1 MTVILKRRDSWYR
14 PLYYEDKQ
22 LGQIKIYDGKGNMFA
37 VGRGWLEDSNYAF
50 GCKDIARME
59 FESLPMKRKIP
70 TELNQSFVAKSERW
84 DGEMVWT
91 LFLYAPDLKSSLRA
105 EIEHFSPDTTT
116 YWNDVEF
123 NLNGKLIKVTVFDHS
138 ETNELGKKAEKL
150 KEEIY
155 EQAGVELKIYELA
168 RIMERYDIKLK
179 KKNKGE

>member
-22 LGQIKIYDGKGNMFA
+22 LGQIKIYDGKGNMFN
-37 VGRGWLEDSNYAF
+37 VGRGWLEDLNYTT
-50 GCKDIARME
+50 GQKDITEMG
-59 FESLPMKRKIP
+59 FESLPVKRKIP
-70 TELNQSFVAKSERW
+70 TDFKQSFMAKSERW

-91 LFLYAPDLKSSLRA
+91 LFLYTPDLKSSLRA
-105 EIEHFSPDTTT
+105 ETEKFSPDTTT

-123 NLNGKLIKVTVFDHS
+123 NFNGKLIKITVFDHS

-155 EQAGVELKIYELA
+155 NKTGVEMKVYELA
-168 RIMERYDIKLK
+168 RIMQNYDIKPK
-179 KKNKGE
+179 KEKGE